1 MNLSS
6 SSRRFRRGTLNVIP
20 NIIPN
25 LVRSNNNDQTHPSFR
40 KAKLPLNLVIEDN
53 NERMPPEQIHSEKDI
68 IAITVSSNYDDLL
81 DIILPQNRNFFKKW
95 FIVTDE
101 NDTKTIDMVKKYNF
115 ENVELLYY
123 NFYNNA
129 TFNKGGAI
137 RYAQQKVDEL
147 GFSDFLMLFLDS
159 DIYLPS
165 NFQHIVR
172 KCKINNNTIY
182 GSLKREDYHSYENFI
197 NNVNDNNI
205 VENMSMGWVSGYFQ
219 LYNYSPTYKYQDS
232 QNCSSCDVQFSNLFS
247 SYIFI
252 NDLIV
257 KHLGKAGVNW
267 DVRKDKTDFL
277 MNELSLD
284 RLVHELRSEAAQ
296 DDADN
301 IVELSTLHNSNQYKI
316 KFYLIH
322 GVDPS
327 RKDRMISEFNKA
339 NVPLDNITWILHP
352 NKDELSDE
360 LKKSICSSDS
370 STKITDG
377 MISCSYKHYLALKD
391 FCENDH
397 DYAVI
402 FEDNIFFTNRNVLSR
417 IELYIEQLNKLYT
430 DWDILF
436 DSNYLK
442 YSEQQLLPD
451 LFVYP
456 KNVSN
461 DGGSR
466 LAQCYLLSKK
476 CARKY
481 VEHYLPFDNPPDFW
495 MNHLNKTLGI
505 NVFWSE
511 PPVSNTFPHT
521 STVLS

>member
-1 MNLSS
+1 M
-6 SSRRFRRGTLNVIP
+6 
-20 NIIPN
+20 
-25 LVRSNNNDQTHPSFR
+25 
-40 KAKLPLNLVIEDN
+40 
-53 NERMPPEQIHSEKDI
+53 
-68 IAITVSSNYDDLL
+68 
-81 DIILPQNRNFFKKW
+81 PQNRNFFKKW
-95 FIVTDE
+95 FIVTHE
-101 NDTKTIDMVKKYNF
+101 NDTKTIDIVKKYNF
-115 ENVELLYY
+115 KNVELLYY
-123 NFYNNA
+123 NFYDNA

-159 DIYLPS
+159 DIYLPN
-165 NFQHIVR
+165 NFQHIIHN
-172 KCKINNNTIY
+172 CKINNNTIY

-197 NNVNDNNI
+197 NNINDNNI

-219 LYNYSPTYKYQDS
+219 IYNYSPTYKYQDS
-232 QNCSSCDVQFSNLFS
+232 QNCSSCDVQFSTLFS
-247 SYIFI
+247 NYIFI
-252 NDLIV
+252 DDLTV
-257 KHLGKAGVNW
+257 KHLGKAGINW

-277 MNELSLD
+277 MNELNSLD
-284 RLVHELRSEAAQ
+284 RSAQELCSEVEL
-296 DDADN
+296 DDAEKLV
-301 IVELSTLHNSNQYKI
+301 VEGYMAWKPSDQNSNQCKI

-322 GVDPS
+322 GIDSS
-327 RKDRMISEFNKA
+327 RKDRMINEFNKA
-339 NVPLDNITWILHP
+339 NIPLDNVTWILHP

-391 FCENDH
+391 FCESDY

-402 FEDNIFFTNRNVLSR
+402 FEDNIFFTICDVVSR
-417 IELYIEQLNKLYT
+417 IELYIKQLNKLYP

-436 DSNYLK
+436 DSNYLE
-442 YSEQQLLPD
+442 YSEQKLLPD

-481 VEHYLPFDNPPDFW
+481 FENYVPFNNPPDFW
-495 MNHLNKTLGI
+495 MNHLNKKLGI

-511 PPVSNTFPHT
+511 PPISNTFPHT